1 MKDVI
6 YLHEHLQKGLKKMH
20 NDIEKLQKCLD
31 YQFKNQDLI
40 LEALTHKSFKKPY
53 NNERLEFLGDAV
65 LNLIVGEYLYH
76 KFPESNEGELS
87 KIRASLVNEKG
98 FTLLANN
105 IHLGDYIYMS
115 NAEDRNKGRH
125 KASILSDAFEAIM
138 GAIYIEAGIDTLK
151 PIILKLL
158 EQSYDKINLQ
168 ELFSDY
174 KTALQEIT
182 QAKFGSTPEYKLL
195 RSFGPDHQKEFE
207 MQIFIDDTLYGTAI
221 GKSKKLAQQK
231 VAKIALEILEKQED

>member
-1 MKDVI
+1 
-6 YLHEHLQKGLKKMH
+6 MH
-20 NDIEKLQKCLD
+20 NIKELEKCLD
-31 YQFKNQDLI
+31 YQFKNKDLI

-65 LNLIVGEYLYH
+65 LNLIVGEYLFY
-76 KFPESNEGELS
+76 KFPDSNEGELS

-98 FTLLANN
+98 FTLLANKIN
-105 IHLGDYIYMS
+105 LGDYIYMS
-115 NAEDRNKGRH
+115 SAEDRNQGRL

-138 GAIYIEAGIDTLK
+138 GAIYIESGIEVLK

-158 EQSYDKINLQ
+158 ERSYDKINLD

-182 QAKFGSTPEYKLL
+182 QARFGCIPEYRLVKA
-195 RSFGPDHQKEFE
+195 FGPDHKKEFE
-207 MQIFIDDTLYGTAI
+207 MEIYIDDKLYGKAI
-221 GKSKKLAQQK
+221 DKSKKLAQQK
-231 VAKIALEILEKQED
+231 VAKIAIDKLKSKKD